1 MAQGLVVVPTLRLRE
16 IAMKAPES
24 FTTEWLDAFVSGV
37 ALGFVAAM
45 IVAIFVIVVGGGPCF
60 SSI

>member
-1 MAQGLVVVPTLRLRE
+1 
-16 IAMKAPES
+16 MKAPES
-24 FTTEWLDAFVSGV
+24 FTTEWLDTFFSGV

-45 IVAIFVIVVGGGPCF
+45 IVAIFVTVMWGGPCF